1 VKRQKKTT
9 VDIHVYLPP
18 DLLKAMRELA
28 KKNRRTL
35 TAEVTIAIED
45 AVALS
50 LATNG
55 KAGK

>member
-1 VKRQKKTT
+1 

-18 DLLKAMRELA
+18 DLLKAIRELA